1 MVMKAVSSEG
11 TGQWEMG
18 ALQRN
23 TGAIFKRIKGD
34 KRLNWQRW
42 ISVFLILRDA
52 MKKIKVMSV
61 FLILGTVESYYFTI
75 HLPPSKREQQNETSL
90 F

>member
-23 TGAIFKRIKGD
+23 MGAIFKRIKGD
-34 KRLNWQRW
+34 NPFAEHLREHLACII
-42 ISVFLILRDA
+42 ISHQSNPFDA
-52 MKKIKVMSV
+52 
-61 FLILGTVESYYFTI
+61 
-75 HLPPSKREQQNETSL
+75 
-90 F
+90 